1 MQETAP
7 RRRLLDAETAR
18 ALAGRLSN
26 PSGLDIRG
34 VALHAVHRPAPDVA
48 LSAWRV
54 SFVDGVEGPVPDA
67 MITIH
72 QGPPSRIQRDQRHF
86 EGRAERAVAG
96 ELAGCV
102 LEGDETMVV
111 AFPSDHRLR
120 DLRWLH
126 RPSNLIRLVVTSG
139 VDAPGPGERFSKRR
153 SACAVLRYVPE
164 QRAVLQWDLPI
175 IDDATGEVRR
185 SVSVHALVDGRAP
198 ALDPQVVARSLA
210 SIGVLVPTVLARPH
224 AGVVLETTVPGRS
237 WHGEPEDAEVLGAAI
252 ARLHG
257 AETSDDAPRTGV
269 VDELDRVLTAARL
282 LKASDAGLGKCAF
295 AVADALAMC
304 PPPPCP
310 PAMLHGSLRPSRF
323 RVRDG
328 QPGLVGL
335 GQAIVGSAAMDLA
348 SLWSEANWDSFDA
361 AWMPRFEQ
369 GYASVRPLPGASTR
383 RWFLAAA
390 MVRTACRRGI
400 ETSERRSPEVGRWL
414 EEARALAESTSR

>member
-1 MQETAP
+1 MPETAP
-7 RRRLLDAETAR
+7 RRRLLDADSAL

-26 PSGLDIRG
+26 PSGLDIRS

-54 SFVDGVEGPVPDA
+54 SFTGGPDGPVPDA
-67 MITIH
+67 MITVH
-72 QGPPSRIQRDQRHF
+72 QGPPWRIQRDQRHF
-86 EGRAERAVAG
+86 EGRAERAVPG
-96 ELAGCV
+96 ELAGCS

-126 RPSNLIRLVVTSG
+126 RPSNLIQLVVTSG
-139 VDAPGPGERFSKRR
+139 VDTPGRNERFSKRR
-153 SACAVLRYVPE
+153 SVCSVLRYVPE
-164 QRAVLQWDLPI
+164 QRAVLRWELPI
-175 IDDATGEVRR
+175 IDDTTGEVRR

-198 ALDPQVVARSLA
+198 ALDPQIVARSLA
-210 SIGVLVPTVLARPH
+210 SIGVRVPIVLARPH

-237 WHGEPEDAEVLGAAI
+237 WHGEPEHAENLGAAI

-257 AETSDDAPRTGV
+257 ARTADDAPRTGV

-282 LKASDAGLGKCAF
+282 LEASDAGLGNSAF

-304 PPPPCP
+304 PPSPCP
-310 PAMLHGSLRPSRF
+310 LAMLHGSLRPSRF

-328 QPGLVGL
+328 RPGLVGL
-335 GQAIVGSAAMDLA
+335 SHAIVGSAAMDLA
-348 SLWSEANWDSFDA
+348 SLWSDANWDSFDA
-361 AWMPRFEQ
+361 GWMPRFEQ
-369 GYASVRPLPGASTR
+369 GYASVRPLPEPSTR
-383 RWFLAAA
+383 SWFLAAA

-400 ETSERRSPEVGRWL
+400 EPSDRRSPVVGRWL
-414 EEARALAESTSR
+414 DDARALAESSSR

>member
-1 MQETAP
+1 MPETAP
-7 RRRLLDAETAR
+7 RRRLLDADTAR
-18 ALAGRLSN
+18 ALAARLST

-34 VALHAVHRPAPDVA
+34 VALHSVHRPTPDVA

-54 SFVDGVEGPVPDA
+54 SFADGVEGPVPDS
-67 MITIH
+67 MVTIH

-86 EGRAERAVAG
+86 EGHAERAVPG
-96 ELAGCV
+96 GLTGCV
-102 LEGDETMVV
+102 LDGDETMIV

-126 RPSNLIRLVVTSG
+126 RASNLIRLVVTSG

-153 SACAVLRYVPE
+153 SACEVLRYVPE
-164 QRAVLQWDLPI
+164 QRAVLRWELPI
-175 IDDATGEVRR
+175 IDDANGEIRR
-185 SVSVHALVDGRAP
+185 SISVHALVDGRAP
-198 ALDPQVVARSLA
+198 ALDPQLVVRSLE
-210 SIGVLVPTVLARPH
+210 SIGVEVPTVLARPH

-237 WHGEPEDAEVLGAAI
+237 WHGEPNDAELLGAAI

-257 AETSDDAPRTGV
+257 AATPDDAPRTGV

-282 LKASDAGLGKCAF
+282 LAASDAELGKSAF
-295 AVADALAMC
+295 GVADALAMC

-310 PAMLHGSLRPSRF
+310 QAMLHGSLRPSRF
-323 RVRDG
+323 RVLDG
-328 QPGLVGL
+328 RPGLVGL
-335 GQAIVGSAAMDLA
+335 GQASVGSAAIDLA
-348 SLWSEANWDSFDA
+348 SLWSDANWDSFDA

-369 GYASVRPLPGASTR
+369 GYASVRPLPEASTR

-400 ETSERRSPEVGRWL
+400 ETSERRSPAVARWL
-414 EEARALAESTSR
+414 EDARTLAESRSR